1 MGEVLFFV
9 LYLQCQTKIQM
20 DFNTLLNSAT
30 RMQKKI
36 LFAFAIGVIP
46 AYTALFFT
54 FEKFA
59 SYIFPTQIMLSLM
72 LSSSIV
78 IAYLYL
84 VFIFDCFRCRK
95 TLSAT
100 SYEIYSVVYLSCLI
114 SFIADNKIDGIP
126 WTFLSGA
133 IVFATTRVISVVLFE
148 FRANHRSDY
157 RKVKQDYVDNAEHPK
172 EE

>member
-1 MGEVLFFV
+1 
-9 LYLQCQTKIQM
+9 
-20 DFNTLLNSAT
+20 
-30 RMQKKI
+30 MQKKI

-78 IAYLYL
+78 IAYLVV
-84 VFIFDCFRCRK
+84 VFVTDYFRCNK
-95 TLSAT
+95 VFSAK
-100 SYEIYSVVYLSCLI
+100 SYEMYSLCVFTHHNDINSVFVAFLCGPFLFAIPRFINEVVFAFRRHRSPLERKK
-114 SFIADNKIDGIP
+114 KIDYEEN
-126 WTFLSGA
+126 S
-133 IVFATTRVISVVLFE
+133 E
-148 FRANHRSDY
+148 Y
-157 RKVKQDYVDNAEHPK
+157 PK

>member
-1 MGEVLFFV
+1 
-9 LYLQCQTKIQM
+9 M

-46 AYTALFFT
+46 AYTALLFT

-78 IAYLYL
+78 IAYLVM

-100 SYEIYSVVYLSCLI
+100 SYEMYSVVYLSCFI
-114 SFIADNKIDGIP
+114 NFIADNKIDGVP
-126 WTFLSGA
+126 WIFLSGA
-133 IVFATTRVISVVLFE
+133 ILFATPRIISLVLFE
-148 FRANHRSDY
+148 LRANHRSDY
-157 RKVKQDYVDNAEHPK
+157 RKVKQDYVDNSEYPK

>member
-1 MGEVLFFV
+1 
-9 LYLQCQTKIQM
+9 
-20 DFNTLLNSAT
+20 
-30 RMQKKI
+30 MQKKI

-59 SYIFPTQIMLSLM
+59 SYIFPTQIMLS
-72 LSSSIV
+72 SSIV
-78 IAYLYL
+78 IAYLVM

-100 SYEIYSVVYLSCLI
+100 SYEMYSVVYLSCLI
-114 SFIADNKIDGIP
+114 NFIADNKIDGVP
-126 WTFLSGA
+126 WVFLSGA
-133 IVFATTRVISVVLFE
+133 TLFATPRVFLLALFE
-148 FRANHRSDY
+148 LRANHRSDY
-157 RKVKQDYVDNAEHPK
+157 RKVKQDYVDNSEYPK

>member
-1 MGEVLFFV
+1 
-9 LYLQCQTKIQM
+9 M

-78 IAYLYL
+78 IAYLVM
-84 VFIFDCFRCRK
+84 VFVTDYFRCNK
-95 TLSAT
+95 VFSAK
-100 SYEIYSVVYLSCLI
+100 SYEMYSVVYV
-114 SFIADNKIDGIP
+114 SF
-126 WTFLSGA
+126 LCVSL
-133 IVFATTRVISVVLFE
+133 TTMI
-148 FRANHRSDY
+148 
-157 RKVKQDYVDNAEHPK
+157 
-172 EE
+172 

>member
-1 MGEVLFFV
+1 
-9 LYLQCQTKIQM
+9 M

-78 IAYLYL
+78 IAYLVM
-84 VFIFDCFRCRK
+84 VFVTDYFMCNKVF
-95 TLSAT
+95 SAK
-100 SYEIYSVVYLSCLI
+100 SYEMYSVVYV
-114 SFIADNKIDGIP
+114 SFLCVFTLHNDINSVFVAFLCGPFLFAIPRFINEVVFAFRRHRSPLERKKKIDYEEN
-126 WTFLSGA
+126 S
-133 IVFATTRVISVVLFE
+133 E
-148 FRANHRSDY
+148 Y
-157 RKVKQDYVDNAEHPK
+157 PK

>member
-1 MGEVLFFV
+1 
-9 LYLQCQTKIQM
+9 
-20 DFNTLLNSAT
+20 
-30 RMQKKI
+30 MQKKI

-78 IAYLYL
+78 ITYL
-84 VFIFDCFRCRK
+84 VMVFVTDYFRCNK
-95 TLSAT
+95 IFSAK
-100 SYEIYSVVYLSCLI
+100 SYEMYSVVYVSCLCAFNRHNDI
-114 SFIADNKIDGIP
+114 NSVFVA
-126 WTFLSGA
+126 FLCGPLFFNTPRLINE
-133 IVFATTRVISVVLFE
+133 IVFA
-148 FRANHRSDY
+148 FRRHRNPMERKKKIDY
-157 RKVKQDYVDNAEHPK
+157 EENAEYPK